1 MKILFYG
8 GCHASALARVFRR
21 YGRNATLVEHLTN
34 FTLIRKKQPVPYDK
48 ISHFDWVVFSPIMN
62 KAQWNTSHLEEFCR
76 TKGVRYLK
84 YPWLQWNGY
93 FPGVARSNMPWYA
106 GWIHGKL
113 AQEAPGFTDF
123 DTFREYVVHGDA
135 LASDAEE
142 NLRTT
147 TRELRNREAAAL
159 IDFPIADFVEQKYRD
174 RRLFLIPDHP
184 SSELYKYL
192 VPLMAERIGVSIDE
206 SFLLSDAQVQA
217 GVQMPI
223 LPGVAR
229 SLKLNFGGTDFSHR
243 EFFGRSLF
251 TLTEY
256 LKLIYYRSDI
266 RHLSALQ
273 RTYLRSFDGL
283 DEEPNSSN
291 SLPLPPRRR
300 ILVRKIAALP
310 DGRRAQY
317 EIYGEDDLPL
327 ALHRPFLHEADW
339 EQVTPAAT

>member
-21 YGRNATLVEHLTN
+21 HGRNVTLVEHLTN
-34 FTLIRKKQPVPYDK
+34 FMLIRKQQPVPYDY
-48 ISHFDWVVFSPIMN
+48 ISRFDWVVFSPIMN

-76 TKGVRYLK
+76 TKNIRYLK

-93 FPGVARSNMPWYA
+93 FPGVVRSDTPWYA

-113 AQEAPGFTDF
+113 VQQAPDFTDF
-123 DTFREYVVHGDA
+123 ETFREYVVHGDA
-135 LASDAEE
+135 LASDAKA
-142 NLRTT
+142 NIQTT
-147 TRELRNREAAAL
+147 TRELRNRETAACV
-159 IDFPIADFVEQKYRD
+159 DFPIADFIEQNYRY

-192 VPLMAERIGVSIDE
+192 VPLMAERMGVSIDE
-206 SFLLSDAQVQA
+206 SFALSDAQVQD

-229 SLKLNFGGTDFSHR
+229 SLKLNFGGTDFSHM

-256 LKLIYYRSDI
+256 LKLIYYRPDI
-266 RHLSALQ
+266 RRLSALQ
-273 RTYLRSFDGL
+273 RTYLRSPDSFNED
-283 DEEPNSSN
+283 PTPSN

-300 ILVRKIAALP
+300 ILVRKLANLP
-310 DGRRAQY
+310 DQRRAQY

-327 ALHRPFLHEADW
+327 ALHRPVLDDADW
-339 EQVTPAAT
+339 EAVKPALA